1 MKFPEIP
8 RMRGGVITLKDT
20 IVDILRWLRAKQI
33 TSVVG
38 GNLKETPNGT
48 TLYIDKASIQNS
60 TVAATPPPFW
70 PTLYTT
76 TVAEV
81 KTYEVSVKDGW
92 LTERLRLDYSEGVV
106 RHLPDNIKDAVDA
119 TNQRKFAIL
128 ADEVLY
134 AKYDVEINGSV
145 TPDTLTLEVNAD
157 DFESTPYQ
165 PKCGDFAGSTGTY
178 YIPLCQLKV
187 ADEKG
192 TIIPINT
199 GHIGHVSERGEINN
213 TSEAAPSY
221 DADTGSEYGRVIKE
235 YKPDEDTY
243 LARVL
248 TARQP
253 SSPVDPDEPT
263 AQIQIVENADDVVI
277 QGNGQKFSV
286 SFEGPGANE
295 DKPLVIE
302 DGLGISGD
310 GEEEDPNITVLLPE
324 FESPDETIA
333 ITYEPGI
340 PLLPE
345 STWKLEGGGVTLK
358 IEIYSPTVIS
368 SFEGDAADIDY
379 SGSSTPFLT
388 LYFFH
393 GILYTSEPTGFPS
406 SPTTFRLGTLD
417 TAGLD

>member
-1 MKFPEIP
+1 MKLGRNIGSVTIP
-8 RMRGGVITLKDT
+8 KRPLSVGGLLAWARAANKTLQELRDRKVGFTPSRTVRGGVY
-20 IVDILRWLRAKQI
+20 Q
-33 TSVVG
+33 
-38 GNLKETPNGT
+38 
-48 TLYIDKASIQNS
+48 
-60 TVAATPPPFW
+60 PPYW
-70 PTLYTT
+70 PTLRTT
-76 TVAEV
+76 TVGES

-92 LTERLRLDYSEGVV
+92 LTERLRLDGSEGVV

-119 TNQRKFAIL
+119 TKQRKFSIL

-221 DADTGSEYGRVIKE
+221 AADTGSEYGRVIKE

-333 ITYEPGI
+333 IGYESGT
-340 PLLPE
+340 PLIPE
-345 STWKLEGGGVTLK
+345 SKWKLEGGGVTLK

-368 SFEGDAADIDY
+368 NFEGDAATIEY
-379 SGSSTPFLT
+379 GSGTPFLT